1 MHDGVYGR
9 SHLYSYVNDNG
20 TWWKTVDW
28 VVSEASDECPPFQI
42 ERTSQFFVLPRSSI
56 GFGRDCFNGP
66 DRVSP
71 WRRALHAHLQPRHSR
86 RRARTPA
93 MARRR
98 RGTRQCRFFLSFY
111 FCVLRC
117 IALFFYSLQRAVQ
130 RHNQLFLRNIS
141 QGTTSTTASETVEI
155 SVPSSTSV
163 SGFTTPLEMPVT
175 PGEAMDVSN

>member
-28 VVSEASDECPPFQI
+28 VVTEASDVRPFRFRSKGLTKQF
-42 ERTSQFFVLPRSSI
+42 TSSSPI
-56 GFGRDCFNGP
+56 GFGRDCFNRP
-66 DRVSP
+66 DRFSP
-71 WRRALHAHLQPRHSR
+71 WRRALHAHLQPGHSR
-86 RRARTPA
+86 KRPRTPA

-98 RGTRQCRFFLSFY
+98 RGTRQSTFSFFLI
-111 FCVLRC
+111 FCLTIHRHP
-117 IALFFYSLQRAVQ
+117 LQRAVQ
-130 RHNQLFLRNIS
+130 RHNQLFLGNIT
-141 QGTTSTTASETVEI
+141 QGTTSATASETVEI

-175 PGEAMDVSN
+175 PGEPMDVSD